1 MHSNKPKVYCLD
13 SNALIEP
20 WNKYYSPKISN
31 YFDILE
37 SLIIEN
43 RIFCTEEVAQEIK
56 KGDDLL
62 YKWLKKNESNFV
74 KSIDSDVQ
82 KKVRIILSQ
91 FPNLIDSKKQR
102 SMADPW
108 VIAHAWSLNA
118 VVVTKEYPTDNVK
131 KNCKIPDVCKYYNIC
146 YMDDWQFIS
155 ELGITFVASL

>member
-1 MHSNKPKVYCLD
+1 MHGNKPKVYCLD

-37 SLIIEN
+37 RLIIEN
-43 RIFCTEEVAQEIK
+43 RIFCTEEVALEIK

-74 KSIDSDVQ
+74 KTIDSDVQ

-118 VVVTKEYPTDNVK
+118 VVVTKEYPIDNVK
-131 KNCKIPDVCKYYNIC
+131 KHCKIPDVCKFYNIC
-146 YMDDWQFIS
+146 CMDDWQFIA